1 MAMTQYKIISIILG
15 FVFLLTILVVTLT
28 KLLI

>member
-1 MAMTQYKIISIILG
+1 MTQYRIISIILG
-15 FVFLLTILVVTLT
+15 FVFFLTILVVALT